1 MDYCLLCKNS
11 LHLTNKIKKIWSV
24 RLLQI
29 SNNVLYKRFSFDEVL
44 VYEYIEL
51 FKFCIHYNTSLDV
64 PSQVF
69 VQYWFFVKDW
79 YIEVKTIDIS
89 IYNIWDTIYI
99 PLKHDTYNSFK
110 QILHTGTNFFPNI
123 CIIHILALKVRYQQY
138 CSVLN
143 I

>member
-1 MDYCLLCKNS
+1 MS
-11 LHLTNKIKKIWSV
+11 LVQKFVAFDKQNKKIWSV

-29 SNNVLYKRFSFDEVL
+29 SNNVLYKTFSFDEVL

-89 IYNIWDTIYI
+89 LYNIWDTICTLI
-99 PLKHDTYNSFK
+99 RINSFQ
-110 QILHTGTNFFPNI
+110 QILHIGTKFFPNI

>member
-29 SNNVLYKRFSFDEVL
+29 SNNVLYKTFSFDEVL

-89 IYNIWDTIYI
+89 IYNIWDTKYILSKHIEYALTVSNKYYILEQSFSPTYVLFIYW
-99 PLKHDTYNSFK
+99 H
-110 QILHTGTNFFPNI
+110 
-123 CIIHILALKVRYQQY
+123 
-138 CSVLN
+138 
-143 I
+143 

>member
-29 SNNVLYKRFSFDEVL
+29 SNNVLYKTFSFDEVL

-69 VQYWFFVKDW
+69 IQYWFFVKDW

-89 IYNIWDTIYI
+89 IYNIWDTICI
-99 PLKHDTYNSFK
+99 IRINSFQ
-110 QILHTGTNFFPNI
+110 QILHTGTKFFPNI